1 MTLPPPP
8 NIGNGLL
15 PPPPSLGS
23 LPTLPSTLPGL
34 SGLPTLSMPVST
46 EKIK

>member
-23 LPTLPSTLPGL
+23 LPTLPGL